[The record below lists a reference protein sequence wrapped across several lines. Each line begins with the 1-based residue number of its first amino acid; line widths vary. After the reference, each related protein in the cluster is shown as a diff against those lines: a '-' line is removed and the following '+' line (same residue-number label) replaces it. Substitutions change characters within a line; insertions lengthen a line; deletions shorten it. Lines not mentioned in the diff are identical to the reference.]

1 MQREHYIFFVEKTV
15 AKVQFIHY
23 YVQKEQVFMNIS
35 HETVVLF
42 MSMKK
47 YEAFVRT
54 VELGS
59 LTKAAQALDSTQSRI
74 SHVLKDL
81 EQEFGFSLL
90 ERGRGGIRLTEAGA
104 LLLPKMQAILKENEA
119 LNELAAEIRNAET
132 GTLRLGAFTSV
143 AVHWLPGMIRDFQ
156 NDHPKVELQMLNGDY
171 HDMEQWLKNGD
182 IDLGFVSLPAPEGV
196 RTVPLAED
204 PLVAILP
211 KGHPLAQMD
220 RIPIEAL
227 SRDPFISLRQ
237 SSAQDIHRALDTAG
251 VRPNV
256 KYTTKDDYAILAM
269 VEQGLGISIVPRLLI
284 EGRTQNLEVRP
295 LEPASSRTIALAI
308 PQSGHSPVTEAF
320 IRTAEDWIKEHTI

>member
-1 MQREHYIFFVEKTV
+1 
-15 AKVQFIHY
+15 
-23 YVQKEQVFMNIS
+23 MNIS
-35 HETVVLF
+35 HETAVLS

-90 ERGRGGIRLTEAGA
+90 ERGRSGIRLTEAGA
-104 LLLPKMQAILKENEA
+104 LLLPKMQAILRENEE
-119 LNELAAEIRNAET
+119 LKELAAEIRNADA
-132 GTLRLGAFTSV
+132 GTVRLGAFTSV

-156 NDHPKVELQMLNGDY
+156 NSHPKVELQMLNGDY

-196 RTVPLAED
+196 QTIPLAED

-211 KGHPLAQMD
+211 KGHPLAKREQL
-220 RIPIEAL
+220 PIEEL
-227 SRDPFISLRQ
+227 THDPFISLRQ
-237 SSAQDIHRALDTAG
+237 SSAQDIHRALDKAG
-251 VRPNV
+251 IRPNI
-256 KYTTKDDYAILAM
+256 KYTTRDDYAILAM
-269 VEQGLGISIVPRLLI
+269 VEQGLGISIVPSLLI
-284 EGRTQNLEVRP
+284 KGRDQNLEVRP
-295 LEPASSRTIALAI
+295 LIPAASRTIALAI
-308 PQSGHSPVTEAF
+308 PNGDRPPVVDVF
-320 IRTAEDWIKEHTI
+320 IATAEQWVREHL